1 MGCEQLVQHAK
12 VSKNRKFIPHFRENL
27 ARPLD
32 KGGVGVVYLP
42 CNPQSAAS
50 VREVINTANR
60 LIHRVTAEVINP
72 FQQLSTLYRHVVD
85 TSPPPRAHRRSGLQ
99 PRRSIVPS
107 VHSRT
112 ATRFTAEPQ
121 HCRPVSR
128 CTAHRSTV
136 LFASLRRFPAVPQ
149 HCRPAFRCTA
159 SLLHRSISVFFP
171 LYRGTALP
179 LLRFISVQRHCS
191 TGLPFA
197 ALPLRRFAGF
207 GPFCSKTLS
216 CSLFFLFRDASP
228 PLSRDVCLP
237 GVGSGRLPGGLGNG
251 APDAAAALRSAP
263 EIPFHILARAIPPPA
278 VESRPLRLSRTGT
291 QDGGAGRRR
300 GKRRRS
306 GRGEEEDMKG
316 EERGKGAVGTLTW
329 RGGATLPGR
338 NSGEPRLGRTGPL
351 TGRAS
356 DEPGP

>member
-60 LIHRVTAEVINP
+60 LIHRVTTEVINP

-85 TSPPPRAHRRSGLQ
+85 TSPPLG
-99 PRRSIVPS
+99 
-107 VHSRT
+107 RT
-112 ATRFTAEPQ
+112 AAPVYSRAAALFHRFTAAPLPGFPLHRSPQ
-121 HCRPVSR
+121 HRFICIAPPFSR
-128 CTAHRSTV
+128 RATALPSCFSLYRFSVAPKHLCLFPALPRHRFTAAPFHLCTA
-136 LFASLRRFPAVPQ
+136 A
-149 HCRPAFRCTA
+149 
-159 SLLHRSISVFFP
+159 LLHRSS
-171 LYRGTALP
+171 LRG
-179 LLRFISVQRHCS
+179 S
-191 TGLPFA
+191 A
-197 ALPLRRFAGF
+197 ASPLRRFRPLLLEN
-207 GPFCSKTLS
+207 PFL
-216 CSLFFLFRDASP
+216 LFVFPFPGCLSP

-291 QDGGAGRRR
+291 
-300 GKRRRS
+300 
-306 GRGEEEDMKG
+306 
-316 EERGKGAVGTLTW
+316 
-329 RGGATLPGR
+329 
-338 NSGEPRLGRTGPL
+338 
-351 TGRAS
+351 
-356 DEPGP
+356 

>member
-85 TSPPPRAHRRSGLQ
+85 TSPPPSGAPPL
-99 PRRSIVPS
+99 
-107 VHSRT
+107 
-112 ATRFTAEPQ
+112 RFTAAPQ
-121 HCRPVSR
+121 HCSIGSQPHRYPVSR

-216 CSLFFLFRDASP
+216 CSLFFLFQDASP
-228 PLSRDVCLP
+228 PPFPGCLSARRRLRPATRRPRQRSPRRGGSSPLRTRNPVPHL
-237 GVGSGRLPGGLGNG
+237 GSGDSTPGGRIA
-251 APDAAAALRSAP
+251 APAAQPHRN
-263 EIPFHILARAIPPPA
+263 
-278 VESRPLRLSRTGT
+278 
-291 QDGGAGRRR
+291 AG
-300 GKRRRS
+300 
-306 GRGEEEDMKG
+306 
-316 EERGKGAVGTLTW
+316 W
-329 RGGATLPGR
+329 RGGASEG
-338 NSGEPRLGRTGPL
+338 
-351 TGRAS
+351 
-356 DEPGP
+356 

>member
-112 ATRFTAEPQ
+112 ATRFPAAPLTAAP
-121 HCRPVSR
+121 
-128 CTAHRSTV
+128 
-136 LFASLRRFPAVPQ
+136 FY
-149 HCRPAFRCTA
+149 
-159 SLLHRSISVFFP
+159 LHRSAVFPPCHSIAVLLFAVPLLCCTEASLSFSRFTAAP
-171 LYRGTALP
+171 LYRC
-179 LLRFISVQRHCS
+179 SVSSLYSGIAPPVFPSRLCR
-191 TGLPFA
+191 FA
-197 ALPLRRFAGF
+197 ASPVSAPSARNPFPALCFSFSGMPLPPFPGMSVCPASAPAGYPEASATEPPTRRQLSAPHPKSRSTSWLGRFHPRRSNR
-207 GPFCSKTLS
+207 GPCGSAAPE
-216 CSLFFLFRDASP
+216 R
-228 PLSRDVCLP
+228 RMEGR
-237 GVGSGRLPGGLGNG
+237 GVGGVRG
-251 APDAAAALRSAP
+251 AG
-263 EIPFHILARAIPPPA
+263 A
-278 VESRPLRLSRTGT
+278 VEE
-291 QDGGAGRRR
+291 RRR
-300 GKRRRS
+300 
-306 GRGEEEDMKG
+306 
-316 EERGKGAVGTLTW
+316 T
-329 RGGATLPGR
+329 
-338 NSGEPRLGRTGPL
+338 
-351 TGRAS
+351 
-356 DEPGP
+356 

>member
-12 VSKNRKFIPHFRENL
+12 VSKNRKFIPYFRENL

-50 VREVINTANR
+50 VREVINTANQ

-72 FQQLSTLYRHVVD
+72 FQQLSTLYRHVVG
-85 TSPPPRAHRRSGLQ
+85 T
-99 PRRSIVPS
+99 PS
-107 VHSRT
+107 LGRT
-112 ATRFTAEPQ
+112 AAPVYSRAAALFHRFTAAPLPGFPLHRSPQ
-121 HCRPVSR
+121 HRFICIAPPFSR
-128 CTAHRSTV
+128 RATALPSCFSLYRFSVAPKHLC
-136 LFASLRRFPAVPQ
+136 LFPALPRHRFPAAPF
-149 HCRPAFRCTA
+149 HLCTA
-159 SLLHRSISVFFP
+159 ALLHRSS
-171 LYRGTALP
+171 LCG
-179 LLRFISVQRHCS
+179 S
-191 TGLPFA
+191 A
-197 ALPLRRFAGF
+197 ASPLRRFRPLLLEN
-207 GPFCSKTLS
+207 PFL
-216 CSLFFLFRDASP
+216 LFVFPFPGCLSP

-351 TGRAS
+351 TGRAP
-356 DEPGP
+356 DGPGP

>member
-85 TSPPPRAHRRSGLQ
+85 TSPPLG
-99 PRRSIVPS
+99 
-107 VHSRT
+107 RT
-112 ATRFTAEPQ
+112 AAPVYSRAAALFHRFTAAPL
-121 HCRPVSR
+121 PG
-128 CTAHRSTV
+128 
-136 LFASLRRFPAVPQ
+136 FP
-149 HCRPAFRCTA
+149 
-159 SLLHRSISVFFP
+159 LHRSPQHRFICIAPPFSRRATALPSCFS
-171 LYRGTALP
+171 LYRFSVAPKHLCLFPALP

-216 CSLFFLFRDASP
+216 CSLFFPFPGCLSP

-278 VESRPLRLSRTGT
+278 VESLPLRLSRTGT

-338 NSGEPRLGRTGPL
+338 NSGEPRLGRTGP
-351 TGRAS
+351 
-356 DEPGP
+356 

>member
-85 TSPPPRAHRRSGLQ
+85 TSPPPSGAPPL
-99 PRRSIVPS
+99 
-107 VHSRT
+107 
-112 ATRFTAEPQ
+112 RFTAAPQ
-121 HCRPVSR
+121 HCSIGSQPHRYPVSR
-128 CTAHRSTV
+128 CTAALSPGFPLHRS
-136 LFASLRRFPAVPQ
+136 PQ
-149 HCRPAFRCTA
+149 HRFICIAPPFSRRATALPSCFRCTA

-228 PLSRDVCLP
+228 PPFPGMSVCPASAPAGYPEASATEPPTRRQLSAPHPKSRSTSWLGRFHPRRSNRGPCGSAAP
-237 GVGSGRLPGGLGNG
+237 ERRMEGRGVGGVRG
-251 APDAAAALRSAP
+251 AG
-263 EIPFHILARAIPPPA
+263 A
-278 VESRPLRLSRTGT
+278 VEV
-291 QDGGAGRRR
+291 
-300 GKRRRS
+300 
-306 GRGEEEDMKG
+306 
-316 EERGKGAVGTLTW
+316 EER
-329 RGGATLPGR
+329 
-338 NSGEPRLGRTGPL
+338 RT
-351 TGRAS
+351 
-356 DEPGP
+356 

>member
-112 ATRFTAEPQ
+112 ATRFPAAPLTAAPFYLHRSAVFPPCHSIAVLLFAVPLLCCTEASLSF
-121 HCRPVSR
+121 SR
-128 CTAHRSTV
+128 FTAAPFHLCTA
-136 LFASLRRFPAVPQ
+136 A
-149 HCRPAFRCTA
+149 
-159 SLLHRSISVFFP
+159 LLHRSS
-171 LYRGTALP
+171 LRGSA
-179 LLRFISVQRHCS
+179 
-191 TGLPFA
+191 
-197 ALPLRRFAGF
+197 
-207 GPFCSKTLS
+207 
-216 CSLFFLFRDASP
+216 ASP
-228 PLSRDVCLP
+228 VSAPSARKPFPALCFSFSGMPPPPFPGMSVCPASAPAGYPEASATEPPTRRQLSAPHPKSRSTSWLGRFHPRRSNRGPCGSAAP
-237 GVGSGRLPGGLGNG
+237 ERRMEGRGVGGVRG
-251 APDAAAALRSAP
+251 AG
-263 EIPFHILARAIPPPA
+263 A
-278 VESRPLRLSRTGT
+278 VEE
-291 QDGGAGRRR
+291 RRR
-300 GKRRRS
+300 
-306 GRGEEEDMKG
+306 
-316 EERGKGAVGTLTW
+316 T
-329 RGGATLPGR
+329 
-338 NSGEPRLGRTGPL
+338 
-351 TGRAS
+351 
-356 DEPGP
+356 

>member
-85 TSPPPRAHRRSGLQ
+85 TSPPPSGAPPL
-99 PRRSIVPS
+99 
-107 VHSRT
+107 
-112 ATRFTAEPQ
+112 RFTAAPQ
-121 HCRPVSR
+121 HCSIGSQPHRYPVSR

-159 SLLHRSISVFFP
+159 SLLRRSISVFFP
-171 LYRGTALP
+171 LYRC
-179 LLRFISVQRHCS
+179 SVSSLYSGIAPPVFPSRLCR
-191 TGLPFA
+191 FA
-197 ALPLRRFAGF
+197 ASPVSAPSARKPFPALCFSFSGMPLPPFPGMSVCPASAPAGYPEASATEPPTRRQLSAPHPKSRSTSWLGRFHPRRSNR
-207 GPFCSKTLS
+207 GPCGSAAPE
-216 CSLFFLFRDASP
+216 R
-228 PLSRDVCLP
+228 RMEGR
-237 GVGSGRLPGGLGNG
+237 GVGGVRG
-251 APDAAAALRSAP
+251 AG
-263 EIPFHILARAIPPPA
+263 A
-278 VESRPLRLSRTGT
+278 VEE
-291 QDGGAGRRR
+291 RRR
-300 GKRRRS
+300 
-306 GRGEEEDMKG
+306 
-316 EERGKGAVGTLTW
+316 T
-329 RGGATLPGR
+329 
-338 NSGEPRLGRTGPL
+338 
-351 TGRAS
+351 
-356 DEPGP
+356 

>member
-85 TSPPPRAHRRSGLQ
+85 TSPPPSGAPPL
-99 PRRSIVPS
+99 
-107 VHSRT
+107 
-112 ATRFTAEPQ
+112 RFTAAPQ
-121 HCRPVSR
+121 HCSIGSQPHRYPVSR
-128 CTAHRSTV
+128 CTAALSPGFPLHRS
-136 LFASLRRFPAVPQ
+136 PQ
-149 HCRPAFRCTA
+149 HRFICIAPPFSRRATALPSCFRCTA

-228 PLSRDVCLP
+228 PPFPGMSVCPASAPAGYPEASATEPPTRRQLSAPHPKSRSTSWLGRFHPRRSNRGPCGSAAP
-237 GVGSGRLPGGLGNG
+237 ERRMEGRGVGGVRG
-251 APDAAAALRSAP
+251 AG
-263 EIPFHILARAIPPPA
+263 A
-278 VESRPLRLSRTGT
+278 VEE
-291 QDGGAGRRR
+291 RRR
-300 GKRRRS
+300 
-306 GRGEEEDMKG
+306 
-316 EERGKGAVGTLTW
+316 T
-329 RGGATLPGR
+329 
-338 NSGEPRLGRTGPL
+338 
-351 TGRAS
+351 
-356 DEPGP
+356 

>member
-85 TSPPPRAHRRSGLQ
+85 TSPPLG
-99 PRRSIVPS
+99 
-107 VHSRT
+107 RT
-112 ATRFTAEPQ
+112 AAPVYSRAAALFHRFTAEPQ

-136 LFASLRRFPAVPQ
+136 LFASLCRFPAVPQ

-228 PLSRDVCLP
+228 PPFPGCLSARRRLRPATRRPRQRSPRRGGSSPLRTRNPVPHL
-237 GVGSGRLPGGLGNG
+237 GSGDSTPGGRIA
-251 APDAAAALRSAP
+251 APAAQPHRN
-263 EIPFHILARAIPPPA
+263 
-278 VESRPLRLSRTGT
+278 
-291 QDGGAGRRR
+291 AG
-300 GKRRRS
+300 
-306 GRGEEEDMKG
+306 
-316 EERGKGAVGTLTW
+316 W
-329 RGGATLPGR
+329 RGGASEG
-338 NSGEPRLGRTGPL
+338 
-351 TGRAS
+351 
-356 DEPGP
+356 

>member
-85 TSPPPRAHRRSGLQ
+85 TSPPPSGAPPL
-99 PRRSIVPS
+99 
-107 VHSRT
+107 
-112 ATRFTAEPQ
+112 RFTAAPQ
-121 HCRPVSR
+121 HCSIGSQPHRYPVSR

-197 ALPLRRFAGF
+197 ALPLRRFAGL

-228 PLSRDVCLP
+228 PPFPGCLSARRRLRPATRRPRQRSPRRGGSSPLRTRNPVPHL
-237 GVGSGRLPGGLGNG
+237 GSGDSTPGGRIA
-251 APDAAAALRSAP
+251 APAAQPHRN
-263 EIPFHILARAIPPPA
+263 
-278 VESRPLRLSRTGT
+278 
-291 QDGGAGRRR
+291 AG
-300 GKRRRS
+300 
-306 GRGEEEDMKG
+306 
-316 EERGKGAVGTLTW
+316 W
-329 RGGATLPGR
+329 RGGASEG
-338 NSGEPRLGRTGPL
+338 
-351 TGRAS
+351 
-356 DEPGP
+356 

>member
-27 ARPLD
+27 ALPLD

-85 TSPPPRAHRRSGLQ
+85 TSPPLG
-99 PRRSIVPS
+99 
-107 VHSRT
+107 RT
-112 ATRFTAEPQ
+112 AAPVYSRAAALFHRFTAAPLPGSPLHRSPQ
-121 HCRPVSR
+121 HRFICIAPPFSR
-128 CTAHRSTV
+128 RATALPSCFSLYRFSVAPKHLCLFPALPRHRFTAAPFHLCTA
-136 LFASLRRFPAVPQ
+136 A
-149 HCRPAFRCTA
+149 
-159 SLLHRSISVFFP
+159 LLHRSS
-171 LYRGTALP
+171 LRG
-179 LLRFISVQRHCS
+179 S
-191 TGLPFA
+191 A
-197 ALPLRRFAGF
+197 ASPLRRFRPLLLEN
-207 GPFCSKTLS
+207 PFL
-216 CSLFFLFRDASP
+216 LFVFPFPGCLSP
-228 PLSRDVCLP
+228 PLSRDVWLP

-338 NSGEPRLGRTGPL
+338 NSGEPRLGRVGPL

>member
-112 ATRFTAEPQ
+112 ATRFPAAPLTAAP
-121 HCRPVSR
+121 
-128 CTAHRSTV
+128 
-136 LFASLRRFPAVPQ
+136 FY
-149 HCRPAFRCTA
+149 
-159 SLLHRSISVFFP
+159 LHRSAVFPPCHSIAVLLFAVPLLCCTEASLSFSRFTAAP
-171 LYRGTALP
+171 LYRCSVSSLYSGIAPPVFPSRLC
-179 LLRFISVQRHCS
+179 RFAASPVS
-191 TGLPFA
+191 APFA
-197 ALPLRRFAGF
+197 RKPFPALCFSFSGMPLPPFPGMSVCPASAPAGYPEASATEPPTRRQLSAPHPKSRSTSWLGRFHPRRSNR
-207 GPFCSKTLS
+207 GPCGSAAPE
-216 CSLFFLFRDASP
+216 R
-228 PLSRDVCLP
+228 RMEGR
-237 GVGSGRLPGGLGNG
+237 GVGGVRG
-251 APDAAAALRSAP
+251 AG
-263 EIPFHILARAIPPPA
+263 A
-278 VESRPLRLSRTGT
+278 VEE
-291 QDGGAGRRR
+291 RRR
-300 GKRRRS
+300 
-306 GRGEEEDMKG
+306 
-316 EERGKGAVGTLTW
+316 T
-329 RGGATLPGR
+329 
-338 NSGEPRLGRTGPL
+338 
-351 TGRAS
+351 
-356 DEPGP
+356 

>member
-85 TSPPPRAHRRSGLQ
+85 TSPPPSGAPPL
-99 PRRSIVPS
+99 
-107 VHSRT
+107 
-112 ATRFTAEPQ
+112 RFTAAPQ
-121 HCRPVSR
+121 HCSIGSQPYRYPVSR

-171 LYRGTALP
+171 LYRC
-179 LLRFISVQRHCS
+179 SVSSLYSGIAPPVFPSRLCR
-191 TGLPFA
+191 FA
-197 ALPLRRFAGF
+197 ASPVSAPSARK
-207 GPFCSKTLS
+207 PFPALC
-216 CSLFFLFRDASP
+216 FFLFRDASP
-228 PLSRDVCLP
+228 PPFPGMSVCPASAPAGYPEASATEPPTRRQLSAPHPKSRSTSWLGRFHPRRSNRGPCGSAAP
-237 GVGSGRLPGGLGNG
+237 ERRMEGRGVGGVRG
-251 APDAAAALRSAP
+251 AG
-263 EIPFHILARAIPPPA
+263 A
-278 VESRPLRLSRTGT
+278 VEE
-291 QDGGAGRRR
+291 RRR
-300 GKRRRS
+300 
-306 GRGEEEDMKG
+306 
-316 EERGKGAVGTLTW
+316 T
-329 RGGATLPGR
+329 
-338 NSGEPRLGRTGPL
+338 
-351 TGRAS
+351 
-356 DEPGP
+356 

>member
-85 TSPPPRAHRRSGLQ
+85 TSPPPSGAPPL
-99 PRRSIVPS
+99 
-107 VHSRT
+107 
-112 ATRFTAEPQ
+112 RFTAAPQ
-121 HCRPVSR
+121 HCSIGSQPYRYPVSR

-228 PLSRDVCLP
+228 PPFPGCLSARRRLRPATRRPRQRSPRRGGSSPLRTRNPVPHL
-237 GVGSGRLPGGLGNG
+237 GSGDSTPGGRIA
-251 APDAAAALRSAP
+251 APAAQPHRN
-263 EIPFHILARAIPPPA
+263 
-278 VESRPLRLSRTGT
+278 
-291 QDGGAGRRR
+291 AG
-300 GKRRRS
+300 
-306 GRGEEEDMKG
+306 
-316 EERGKGAVGTLTW
+316 W
-329 RGGATLPGR
+329 RGGASEG
-338 NSGEPRLGRTGPL
+338 
-351 TGRAS
+351 
-356 DEPGP
+356 

>member
-85 TSPPPRAHRRSGLQ
+85 TSPPLG
-99 PRRSIVPS
+99 
-107 VHSRT
+107 RT
-112 ATRFTAEPQ
+112 AAPVYSRATALPS
-121 HCRPVSR
+121 CFS
-128 CTAHRSTV
+128 
-136 LFASLRRFPAVPQ
+136 
-149 HCRPAFRCTA
+149 
-159 SLLHRSISVFFP
+159 
-171 LYRGTALP
+171 LYRFSVAPKHLCLFPALP

-228 PLSRDVCLP
+228 PFPGMSVCPASAPAGYPEASATEPPTRRQLSAPHPKSRSTSWLGRFHPRRSNRGPCGSAAP
-237 GVGSGRLPGGLGNG
+237 ERRMEGRGVGGVRG
-251 APDAAAALRSAP
+251 AG
-263 EIPFHILARAIPPPA
+263 A
-278 VESRPLRLSRTGT
+278 VEERKRT
-291 QDGGAGRRR
+291 
-300 GKRRRS
+300 
-306 GRGEEEDMKG
+306 
-316 EERGKGAVGTLTW
+316 
-329 RGGATLPGR
+329 
-338 NSGEPRLGRTGPL
+338 
-351 TGRAS
+351 
-356 DEPGP
+356 

>member
-85 TSPPPRAHRRSGLQ
+85 TSPPPSGAPPL
-99 PRRSIVPS
+99 
-107 VHSRT
+107 
-112 ATRFTAEPQ
+112 RFTAAPL
-121 HCRPVSR
+121 PG
-128 CTAHRSTV
+128 
-136 LFASLRRFPAVPQ
+136 FP
-149 HCRPAFRCTA
+149 
-159 SLLHRSISVFFP
+159 LHRSPQHRFICIAPPFSRRATALPSCFS
-171 LYRGTALP
+171 LYRFSVAPKHLCLFPALP

-228 PLSRDVCLP
+228 PPFQGCLSARRRLRPATRRPRQRSPRRGGSSPLRTRNPVPHL
-237 GVGSGRLPGGLGNG
+237 GSGDSTPGGRIA
-251 APDAAAALRSAP
+251 APAAQPHRN
-263 EIPFHILARAIPPPA
+263 
-278 VESRPLRLSRTGT
+278 
-291 QDGGAGRRR
+291 AG
-300 GKRRRS
+300 
-306 GRGEEEDMKG
+306 
-316 EERGKGAVGTLTW
+316 W
-329 RGGATLPGR
+329 RGGASEG
-338 NSGEPRLGRTGPL
+338 
-351 TGRAS
+351 
-356 DEPGP
+356 

>member
-112 ATRFTAEPQ
+112 ATRFPAAPLTAAPFYLHRSAVFPPCHSIAVLLFAVPLLCCTEASLSF
-121 HCRPVSR
+121 SR
-128 CTAHRSTV
+128 FTAAPFHLCTA
-136 LFASLRRFPAVPQ
+136 A
-149 HCRPAFRCTA
+149 
-159 SLLHRSISVFFP
+159 LLHRSS
-171 LYRGTALP
+171 LRG
-179 LLRFISVQRHCS
+179 S
-191 TGLPFA
+191 A
-197 ALPLRRFAGF
+197 ASPLRRFRPLLLEN
-207 GPFCSKTLS
+207 PFL
-216 CSLFFLFRDASP
+216 LFVFSFSGMPLP
-228 PLSRDVCLP
+228 PLPGMSVCPASAPAGYPEASATEPPTRRQLSAPHPKSRSTSWLGRFHPRRSNRGPCGSAAP
-237 GVGSGRLPGGLGNG
+237 ERRMEGRGVGGVRG
-251 APDAAAALRSAP
+251 AG
-263 EIPFHILARAIPPPA
+263 A
-278 VESRPLRLSRTGT
+278 VEE
-291 QDGGAGRRR
+291 RRR
-300 GKRRRS
+300 
-306 GRGEEEDMKG
+306 
-316 EERGKGAVGTLTW
+316 T
-329 RGGATLPGR
+329 
-338 NSGEPRLGRTGPL
+338 
-351 TGRAS
+351 
-356 DEPGP
+356 

>member
-112 ATRFTAEPQ
+112 ATRFPAAPLTAAP
-121 HCRPVSR
+121 
-128 CTAHRSTV
+128 
-136 LFASLRRFPAVPQ
+136 FY
-149 HCRPAFRCTA
+149 
-159 SLLHRSISVFFP
+159 LHRSAVFPPCHSIAVLLFAVPLLCCTEASLSFSRFTAAP
-171 LYRGTALP
+171 LYRCSVSSLYSGIAPPVFPSRLCRFAASRFRP
-179 LLRFISVQRHCS
+179 LLLENPFLLFVFSFSGMPLPPPFPGCLSARRRLRPATRRPRQRS
-191 TGLPFA
+191 PRRGGSS
-197 ALPLRRFAGF
+197 PLRTRN
-207 GPFCSKTLS
+207 PVPHL
-216 CSLFFLFRDASP
+216 
-228 PLSRDVCLP
+228 
-237 GVGSGRLPGGLGNG
+237 GSGDSTPGGRIA
-251 APDAAAALRSAP
+251 APAAQPHRN
-263 EIPFHILARAIPPPA
+263 
-278 VESRPLRLSRTGT
+278 
-291 QDGGAGRRR
+291 AG
-300 GKRRRS
+300 
-306 GRGEEEDMKG
+306 
-316 EERGKGAVGTLTW
+316 W
-329 RGGATLPGR
+329 RGGASEG
-338 NSGEPRLGRTGPL
+338 
-351 TGRAS
+351 
-356 DEPGP
+356 

>member
-171 LYRGTALP
+171 LYRC
-179 LLRFISVQRHCS
+179 SVSSLYSGIAPPVFPSRLCR
-191 TGLPFA
+191 FA
-197 ALPLRRFAGF
+197 ASPVSAPSARKPFPALCFSFSGMPLPPPFPGCLSARRRLRPATRRPRQRSPRRGGSSPLRTRN
-207 GPFCSKTLS
+207 PVPHL
-216 CSLFFLFRDASP
+216 
-228 PLSRDVCLP
+228 
-237 GVGSGRLPGGLGNG
+237 GSGDSTPGGRIA
-251 APDAAAALRSAP
+251 APAAQPHRN
-263 EIPFHILARAIPPPA
+263 
-278 VESRPLRLSRTGT
+278 
-291 QDGGAGRRR
+291 AG
-300 GKRRRS
+300 
-306 GRGEEEDMKG
+306 
-316 EERGKGAVGTLTW
+316 W
-329 RGGATLPGR
+329 RGGASEG
-338 NSGEPRLGRTGPL
+338 
-351 TGRAS
+351 
-356 DEPGP
+356 